1 MAKEAIR
8 LTYDKNVYE
17 LTFTRETVKQLE
29 QAGFNLRELVEG
41 SKTANMFELLFTGA
55 FAARHR
61 KTKRKVISEIYEHL
75 NNKGDL
81 IAALVELYSETL
93 ETLTDTAAVDDGKN
107 VTWEAV

>member
-1 MAKEAIR
+1 MAKDAIR
-8 LTYDKNVYE
+8 LTYDKKVYE

-29 QAGFNLRELVEG
+29 QAGFNLRELADG
-41 SKTANMFELLFTGA
+41 SKPATMSEMLFTGA

-61 KTKRKVISEIYEHL
+61 KTKRKEISEIYDHL
-75 NNKGDL
+75 SNKPEL
-81 IAALVELYSETL
+81 TVALVELYSATL